1 MIDGRIANDRNRAGI
16 GSRNIETICPSVA
29 ATVSSTNL
37 LGFRHLFL
45 YTVRTYSKAEFPM
58 AATASTVLSFR
69 PIDEIEVT
77 LLDSWREVSKATH
90 RFLVLLREFDL
101 RQGWKAYGNGD
112 CAEWLDWKCGIARVT
127 AQEKV
132 RVAKALWSLPR
143 IDAAFERGELSYS
156 KVRAMSRV
164 ATDKNEEELLRVAIA
179 SSAAQVEAYCRR
191 LRNGD
196 AIGAAEDARR
206 LHEARSLTRAF
217 HEDGSGALH
226 VELPRAE
233 LELVLSALE
242 FVGRSLPEDPSRS
255 LFAKGADALLLM
267 ARDALAG
274 RTSDGA
280 AGENYQVMVHVD
292 AEALCGN
299 NGESDLPLPT
309 VKRLCCDGAVTAMGA
324 RRNGPR
330 ARRRPQAPHRFWRAE
345 ESSVRARSR
354 VHVPGMS
361 PHALSRCAS
370 RATLGR
376 RRRDEPRE
384 PARALHGT
392 SHACA

>member
-1 MIDGRIANDRNRAGI
+1 
-16 GSRNIETICPSVA
+16 
-29 ATVSSTNL
+29 
-37 LGFRHLFL
+37 
-45 YTVRTYSKAEFPM
+45 M

-132 RVAKALWSLPR
+132 RVAKALWVLPR

-164 ATDKNEEELLRVAIA
+164 ATDKNEEELLRIAIA

-196 AIGAAEDARR
+196 AIGSAEDARR

-242 FVGRSLPEDPSRS
+242 FVGRSLPKDSSRS

-274 RTSDGA
+274 RTGDGA
-280 AGENYQVMVHVD
+280 AGDNYQVMVHVD
-292 AEALCGN
+292 AAALCGN

-309 VKRLCCDGAVTAMGA
+309 VKRLCCDGAVTAMVHDETGHTLDVGRKQRVVSGA
-324 RRNGPR
+324 LKKAVFARDRACTFPGCHHTRYLDAHHVQHWADGGETNLENLLVLCTAHHTLVHEGGFSIRRHREGQWYFVRPDGR
-330 ARRRPQAPHRFWRAE
+330 AVEVVSSSAEDVGEERA
-345 ESSVRARSR
+345 VY
-354 VHVPGMS
+354 
-361 PHALSRCAS
+361 L
-370 RATLGR
+370 L
-376 RRRDEPRE
+376 
-384 PARALHGT
+384 
-392 SHACA
+392 